1 MIEDWL
7 SPNLEAVSTTK
18 TLHKAAAQV
27 KNCISKG
34 AAITLEHVPCL
45 SAERRQ

>member
-1 MIEDWL
+1 MIEELL
-7 SPNLEAVSTTK
+7 SRNWEAVSTTK
-18 TLHKAAAQV
+18 TLHKAAAKG

-45 SAERRQ
+45 SGERRQ